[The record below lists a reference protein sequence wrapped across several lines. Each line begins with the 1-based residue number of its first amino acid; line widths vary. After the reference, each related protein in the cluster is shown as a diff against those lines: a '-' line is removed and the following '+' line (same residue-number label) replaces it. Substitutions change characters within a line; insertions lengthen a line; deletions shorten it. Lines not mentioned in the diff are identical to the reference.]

1 MNESLP
7 AETRG
12 EQPPAQLRPALLS
25 KYLLL
30 ILAVALGLRVGFAL
44 FLTPVISGDGSEYVR
59 MGMEIRQGKPLTG
72 SFEWPETMYGTLYPI
87 LIAGVSKTGV
97 SPEAAAYL
105 LSLASGIGLIV
116 LAFLVG
122 RYVYGDRAGLWAAL
136 LFALFPLFIG
146 LSGSVFNESIYL
158 TLWLGG
164 IYWTIRALDSFQIRD
179 FLLVGLFFGLS
190 TLSRPEAFAYPLF
203 VCASAV
209 MIGFIRRINL
219 SRTVCGA
226 VAVAAVWFSLMLPY
240 AFFQHAH
247 TGQYRFEGK
256 WDVNYTLGERIDSGM
271 NYFQAGFGMDDQLR
285 PVGPLLDSSLYAAY
299 TPYPHSFRD
308 KLTYFAH
315 RIRKNWLETYQT
327 VGSIDLGGPALFV
340 LVVLGL
346 FATPWDI
353 RRLRHEFILGVM
365 GLSIVAVM
373 VTAAH
378 LEFRYSYPLPVILL
392 LWAAAGIDPLVQ
404 WARRAGSS
412 WAGRPELLAATGG
425 IGVCALVLAFAAV
438 GFRTNRDFQIERRG
452 FTGIRQAGLWLG
464 SKASKPLRIAGFE
477 GRIAYY
483 ANGTLIVFPY
493 ADSATTIRYLESK
506 HVEYVALDSLDSN
519 AVPTLGQWFQNG
531 VPEPGAQLV
540 YESTQGDQ
548 DRIRIYH
555 LVPQPVRTVAASKSP
570 KE

>member
-1 MNESLP
+1 MNESLL
-7 AETRG
+7 AGETRG
-12 EQPPAQLRPALLS
+12 GQPPTQLRPALLS

-72 SFEWPETMYGTLYPI
+72 SFEWPETMYGTLYPV
-87 LIAGVSKTGV
+87 LIAGVSKIGV

-105 LSLASGIGLIV
+105 LSLASGIGLIL

-122 RYVYGDRAGLWAAL
+122 RYVYGDRAGLWAAV

-203 VCASAV
+203 VCVSAV
-209 MIGFIRRINL
+209 LIGFIRKIKW
-219 SRTVCGA
+219 SRTLSGA
-226 VAVAAVWFSLMLPY
+226 VAVAAVWFALMLPY

-247 TGQYRFEGK
+247 TGQYRVEGK
-256 WDVNYTLGERIDSGM
+256 WNVNYTLGERIDSGM
-271 NYFQAGFGMDDQLR
+271 NFFQAGFGVDDQLR

-299 TPYPHSFRD
+299 TPYSHSLRD

-327 VGSIDLGGPALFV
+327 VGSIDLGGPALFL

-346 FATPWDI
+346 FGAPWNAQ
-353 RRLRHEFILGVM
+353 RLRHEFVLCVM
-365 GLSIVAVM
+365 ALSIITVM
-373 VTAAH
+373 ATAAH
-378 LEFRYSYPLPVILL
+378 IDFRYVYPLPVIFL
-392 LWAAAGIDPLVQ
+392 LWASAGLERFVN
-404 WARRAGSS
+404 WVECSASSLNASMRRTYAIAVTGS
-412 WAGRPELLAATGG
+412 GLA
-425 IGVCALVLAFAAV
+425 VCFALFLFAVV
-438 GFRTNRDFQIERRG
+438 GFRTNRDFTIERQG
-452 FTGIRQAGLWLG
+452 FSGIKEAGLWLH
-464 SKASKPLRIAGFE
+464 SQSA
-477 GRIAYY
+477 
-483 ANGTLIVFPY
+483 LIIFPY
-493 ADSATTIRYLESK
+493 ADSPTTLRYLRSK
-506 HVEYVALDSLDSN
+506 HVEYIALDSASSRD
-519 AVPTLGQWFQNG
+519 VPTLSEWFKNG

-548 DRIRIYH
+548 DRIRIYR
-555 LVPQPVRTVAASKSP
+555 LASQPVRTVAASKPP

>member
-1 MNESLP
+1 MNESLL
-7 AETRG
+7 AGETRG
-12 EQPPAQLRPALLS
+12 GQPPTQLRPALLS

-72 SFEWPETMYGTLYPI
+72 SFEWPETMYGTLYPV
-87 LIAGVSKTGV
+87 LIAGVSKIGV

-105 LSLASGIGLIV
+105 LSLASGIGLIL

-122 RYVYGDRAGLWAAL
+122 RYVYGDRAGLWAAV

-203 VCASAV
+203 VCVSAV
-209 MIGFIRRINL
+209 SIGFVRKIKW

-226 VAVAAVWFSLMLPY
+226 VAVAAVWFALMLPY

-353 RRLRHEFILGVM
+353 RRLRHEFVLGVM

-404 WARRAGSS
+404 WVRRAAS
-412 WAGRPELLAATGG
+412 WASRPEILAVTGG
-425 IGVCALVLAFAAV
+425 IGACALVLTFAAV
-438 GFRTNRDFQIERRG
+438 GFRTNRDFQIERQG

-464 SKASKPLRIAGFE
+464 STASKPLRIAGFE

-506 HVEYVALDSLDSN
+506 HVEYVALDSLDSE
-519 AVPTLGQWFQNG
+519 AVPTLGQWFKNG

-540 YESTQGDQ
+540 YESTQGNQ
-548 DRIRIYH
+548 DRIRIYR
-555 LVPQPVRTVAASKSP
+555 LVSQPVRTVAAGSSP